1 MYPATAFDAE
11 FFWSSGIMG
20 EPLFAMSDPKYR
32 NDLVIRLTVMLGSI
46 VDLPFSVVTDTVLLP
61 FDWKAA
67 GAANQTNGEPASRE
81 NRRQPP

>member
-1 MYPATAFDAE
+1 
-11 FFWSSGIMG
+11 MG

-32 NDLVIRLTVMLGSI
+32 NDPVIRLTVMLGSI

-67 GAANQTNGEPASRE
+67 GAANQTNGEQLKECRE
-81 NRRQPP
+81 LGVLRSET